1 MLIRVS
7 DISRRKVLVQKKQ
20 SKKDAEAGRVTYSKL
35 GKIHNVVFSPDGR
48 RVVGVLVSRPDIAGM
63 VKRDDVFVA
72 LDAIEPR
79 DKSVIMT
86 GGENDVDDAAIKRLG
101 VDWDA
106 CLIWEGMDAKTTNG
120 RELGF
125 IADAEFDSETG
136 DVRIFLVGDGSMAKA
151 IVGQLE
157 IPVDMLVGYR
167 DGWMIVDADASK
179 LELNGGVAAKAGEG
193 VARIRYEGGRAVAKA
208 DEAAG
213 KAIDEG
219 SHKLGKALGKAKRAV
234 GDATA
239 ETRAK
244 VREQAPSPEEAA
256 RSVGRHL
263 GKVGGMFSSFKD
275 EFDKA
280 SKSDR

>member
-72 LDAIEPR
+72 LGAIEPR

-234 GDATA
+234 SDATA
-239 ETRAK
+239 DARSQ
-244 VREQAPSPEEAA
+244 VPSAEDAA
-256 RSVGRHL
+256 RGVGRQL

-280 SKSDR
+280 SK

>member
-1 MLIRVS
+1 MLVRVS
-7 DISRRKVLVQKKQ
+7 DFSRRKVLVPKKQ
-20 SKKDAEAGRVTYSKL
+20 SKKDAAAGRVTYSKL
-35 GKIHNVVFSPDGR
+35 GKVHNVVFSPDGR
-48 RVVGVLVSRPDIAGM
+48 RVVGALVSRPDIAGM

-72 LDAIEPR
+72 LSALDPR

-86 GGENDVDDAAIKRLG
+86 GGEGDVDVAAIKRLG
-101 VDWDA
+101 VDWDT
-106 CLIWEGMDAKTTNG
+106 CLIWEGMDAKTVNG

-125 IADAEFDSETG
+125 IADAEFETTTG
-136 DVRIFLVGDGSMAKA
+136 EVKFFLVGDGSMAKA
-151 IVGQLE
+151 LVGQLE

-193 VARIRYEGGRAVAKA
+193 VARIKYEGGKAVAKA
-208 DEAAG
+208 DEAAAT
-213 KAIDEG
+213 AIDHG

-239 ETRAK
+239 DAREQ

-280 SKSDR
+280 SKGDK

>member
-7 DISRRKVLVQKKQ
+7 DLARRKVLVPKRQ
-20 SKKDAEAGRVTYSKL
+20 SKRDAEQGRVTYSKL
-35 GKIHNVVFSPDGR
+35 GKVHNVVFSPDGR
-48 RVVGVLVSRPDIAGM
+48 RVVGALVSRPDIAGM

-72 LDAIEPR
+72 LSALEPR

-86 GGENDVDDAAIKRLG
+86 GGEDDVDEKAIKRLG
-101 VDWDA
+101 VDWDT
-106 CLIWEGMDAKTTNG
+106 CLIWEGMDAKTVSG

-136 DVRIFLVGDGSMAKA
+136 DVRIFLVGDGNVAKA

-157 IPVDMLVGYR
+157 IPADMLVGYR
-167 DGWMIVDADASK
+167 DGWMIVDADAAK

-193 VARIRYEGGRAVAKA
+193 VARVKYEGGLAVARA

-213 KAIDEG
+213 KAIEAG
-219 SHKLGKALGKAKRAV
+219 SHSLGKAIGKAKRAV
-234 GDATA
+234 DDATA
-239 ETRAK
+239 DARAK
-244 VREQAPSPEEAA
+244 AREQLPDPEEAA

-280 SKSDR
+280 NQ

>member
-7 DISRRKVLVQKKQ
+7 DISRRKVLVPKKQ

-35 GKIHNVVFSPDGR
+35 GKVHNVVFSPDGR
-48 RVVGVLVSRPDIAGM
+48 RVLGVLVSRPDIAGM
-63 VKRDDVFVA
+63 VKRDDVFV
-72 LDAIEPR
+72 LLSAIEPR

-86 GGENDVDDAAIKRLG
+86 GGDNDVDEKAIKRLG
-101 VDWDA
+101 VDWDT
-106 CLIWEGMDAKTTNG
+106 CLIWEGMDAKTVKG

-125 IADAEFDSETG
+125 ISDAEFDSETG
-136 DVRIFLVGDGSMAKA
+136 DVRIFLVGDGSVAKA
-151 IVGQLE
+151 IVGLLE

-167 DGWMIVDADASK
+167 DGWMIVDADAAK

-193 VARIRYEGGRAVAKA
+193 VARVRYEGGKAVAKA

-213 KAIDEG
+213 KAIEAG
-219 SHKLGKALGKAKRAV
+219 SHSLGKALGKAKRKVDEATS
-234 GDATA
+234 DA
-239 ETRAK
+239 RANA
-244 VREQAPSPEEAA
+244 REQAPNPEEAA
-256 RSVGRHL
+256 RSVGKHL

-280 SKSDR
+280 SK